1 MKRST
6 WAAPALAAMAAVVPL
21 AASAASGATTTSVT
35 LKQCTGEKLDRSVTY
50 DTVPQRVFTIDAQSA
65 EFMVALGLRDKIVST
80 WGMYG
85 KDALKTTPEYAAQ
98 LKSIPVIGDTKTWP
112 PPVEQIAAQKPD
124 LVMTIYR
131 LNIPGYLDAG
141 RMESDLGIKTYGFT
155 STCNGGVMRNLNPV
169 FADITNIGRIF
180 HVEDRAAALI
190 KKMKAKLAAA
200 KKLTA
205 HMPLCDAGG
214 AGGTAPPG
222 VLARPRARCRPLRTG
237 TASNAVPPACPW
249 PYGRNIFQDVK
260 GAYAQV
266 SWEQVVKRNPR
277 VVWLHPRGSRL
288 HPGRWRASQGHGEEP
303 GLASVAGVK
312 NKAFVALLPHRGR
325 AERPQRRRGPGFAR
339 ALHKLG

>member
-205 HMPLCDAGG
+205 HMPRMSVWEYAGE
-214 AGGTAPPG
+214 TPPYPATG
-222 VLARPRARCRPLRTG
+222 TG
-237 TASNAVPPACPW
+237 TANAVISLAG
-249 PYGRNIFQDVK
+249 GRNIFQDVK

-266 SWEQVVKRNPR
+266 SWEQVVKRNPS
-277 VVWLHPRGSRL
+277 VVWLQTSAG
-288 HPGRWRASQGHGEEP
+288 PGFIQAAGALRKATVKNP

-312 NKAFVALLPHRGR
+312 NKAFVVLPYTTGGVQNVHN
-325 AERPQRRRGPGFAR
+325 ADAVLQFAR